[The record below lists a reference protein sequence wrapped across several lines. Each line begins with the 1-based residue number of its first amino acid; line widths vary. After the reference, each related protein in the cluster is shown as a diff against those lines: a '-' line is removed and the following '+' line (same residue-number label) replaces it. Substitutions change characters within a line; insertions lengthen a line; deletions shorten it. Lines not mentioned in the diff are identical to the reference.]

1 MIITKQRGYSK
12 RRREKTMIQ
21 AGKCSNQYHLL
32 YNSLKYTIVAMIV
45 VGVAGCTKEL
55 SRSKAK

>member
-1 MIITKQRGYSK
+1 
-12 RRREKTMIQ
+12 MIQ